1 MSTAADLNGILNRI
15 SEDPNDAHH
24 WISLVCWLS
33 EQGKNDESNAVRVLW
48 PMLRDNL
55 RFATLEAT
63 LVDVARNAKVLAAIA
78 RKVERQADDTP
89 PV

>member
-1 MSTAADLNGILNRI
+1 MSTSAELHAILDTIKADP
-15 SEDPNDAHH
+15 DDAHH

-55 RFATLEAT
+55 RFARLEAT
-63 LVDVARNAKVLAAIA
+63 LADVARNAKVLAALA
-78 RKVERQADDTP
+78 RKTERHDDETP
-89 PV
+89 LV